1 MFKRHRPRL
10 TYANVL
16 STLALFV
23 ALGGGAY
30 AASQLPANSVG
41 TQQLKDNA
49 VTSRKVKDHT
59 LVRKDVAGGQFATPQ
74 QLAGKLGKNATAV
87 NSAKLGG
94 IAPAGFLQ
102 GTGHALVAN
111 YDRTTGGTVIS
122 VPGGGHVSILC
133 DSSGFGFSFET
144 DDSVYEDYQSTV
156 RVAATPAITRRT
168 IGPNTI
174 QLVAIDKA
182 SAEAHFDVSSPG
194 GSASLTVFG
203 VFDDSTDHCIGRARG
218 LAVP

>member
-1 MFKRHRPRL
+1 MSKLPRPRL

-30 AASQLPANSVG
+30 AASQLPNDSVG
-41 TQQLKDNA
+41 TPQLKDNA

-59 LVRKDVAGGQFATPQ
+59 VVRKDVAGGQFATPQ
-74 QLAGKLGKNATAV
+74 QLAGKLGKNATAA

-94 IAPAGFLQ
+94 IASTGFLK
-102 GTGHALVAN
+102 GTGHAIVAN
-111 YDRTTGGTVIS
+111 YDMTTGGSVIS

-133 DSSGFGFSFET
+133 DSGGFGFSFET
-144 DDSVYEDYQSTV
+144 DDNVYEDYQSIV
-156 RVAATPAITRRT
+156 RVAATPAITRR
-168 IGPNTI
+168 IIHPNDI

-194 GSASLTVFG
+194 GSASITVFG
-203 VFDDSTDHCIGRARG
+203 VFDDATDHCIGRARG
-218 LAVP
+218 LAFP